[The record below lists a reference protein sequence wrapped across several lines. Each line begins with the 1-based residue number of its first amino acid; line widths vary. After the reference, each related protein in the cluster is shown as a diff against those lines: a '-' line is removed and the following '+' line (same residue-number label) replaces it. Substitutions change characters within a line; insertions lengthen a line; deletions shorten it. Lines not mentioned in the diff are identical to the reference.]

1 MPKTKA
7 KASHPEGKP
16 KPLNPLKLQLDSH
29 NPRLTKEQEGSSQPD
44 LLKIMIE
51 EFKVEE
57 IAESIIATG
66 YLPFDPLIGWE
77 HDGVTTILEGNRR
90 IAAIQLLLDPALAPE
105 KYRKT
110 WTALSRELPTE
121 ERRLLENLEVKVF
134 PDRGAIDVRA
144 YIGFRHVTGPLKWPA
159 HEKASFIAQL
169 VEQDGWTY
177 EQIAERL
184 GSYPKLVE
192 RHYVAH
198 QVVRQAREEE
208 VPGSQEME
216 NAFGVLLRA
225 LQTRDI
231 VAFLGLSYPDDPKK
245 SRKPVPQNR
254 FDNLKRFVEWTFGV
268 KGEKAPLLT
277 DSRQLTKWGRILQSD
292 AAVRYLK
299 TTPAQQ
305 VGTRAFERAWFK
317 SGGQVE
323 SLQGALDAA
332 ADRLE
337 EGVPIVSEHKEDPD
351 VKEAVRRCT
360 LFLVQILRYFPDI
373 QNKYGLKQDV

>member
-1 MPKTKA
+1 MPKKKA
-7 KASHPEGKP
+7 KASHPEGKLT
-16 KPLNPLKLQLDSH
+16 PLDPLKLQLDSH

-44 LLKIMIE
+44 LLRIMIE

-90 IAAIQLLLDPALAPE
+90 IAAIQLLLNPALAPE

-110 WTALSRELPTE
+110 WTALSRRLPAE

-134 PDRGAIDVRA
+134 PDRGAVDVRA

-208 VPGSQEME
+208 LPGSPEME

-225 LQTRDI
+225 LQTRAI

-245 SRKPVPQNR
+245 SRKPVPNNKL
-254 FDNLKRFVEWTFGV
+254 DNLKRFVEWTFGV

-292 AAVRYLK
+292 KAVQYLK
-299 TTPAQQ
+299 TTPAP
-305 VGTRAFERAWFK
+305 RFDRAWFK

-323 SLQGALDAA
+323 SLQESLHAA

-337 EGVPIVSEHKEDPD
+337 EAVPIVSEHKEDPD
-351 VKEAVRRCT
+351 VEEAVRRCT

-373 QNKYGLKQDV
+373 QKKYELKQDV